1 MSMELRNSLGLVRTL
16 AANTWLEARRDKV
29 LYLLLFFGLF
39 VFGATRL
46 LVPLALGQG
55 ERVTLNLG
63 FTAISAFGCMTAI
76 FVGHQ
81 MIFREVERKTLYFL
95 FARPLGRW
103 EFVCGKYLG
112 LLATLLAAVSLMGAI
127 LALLM
132 LAYGYSV
139 GPGFLQA
146 LGMAALEMV
155 VLAAVAM
162 LWAAVTSPVLA
173 GLLTLAAWIIG
184 HGAGE
189 LWLLMQQ
196 ASGAGASILI
206 RIASWIVPRLDLYG
220 DILPVLQGGAYPAAQ
235 LWYGALYAVLYAG
248 AALTIASVAL
258 SRREFAL

>member
-1 MSMELRNSLGLVRTL
+1 MSMEVNERMCLIRTL
-16 AANTWLEARRDKV
+16 AANTWLEAVRDKV

-39 VFGATRL
+39 VFGASRL

-81 MIFREVERKTLYFL
+81 MIFREVERRTLYFL

-112 LLATLLAAVSLMGAI
+112 LLATLLAAVTLMGMI
-127 LALLM
+127 LAVLM
-132 LAYGYSV
+132 LLSGYGV
-139 GPGFLQA
+139 GIGFLQA
-146 LGMAALEMV
+146 VGMAAMEMV
-155 VLAAVAM
+155 VLAAIAM
-162 LWAAVTSPVLA
+162 LWAAVSSPVLA

-189 LWLLMQQ
+189 LWLLLDQ
-196 ASGAGASILI
+196 ATGAGASILI

-220 DILPVLQGGAYPAAQ
+220 DILPVLRGDAYPASH
-235 LWYGALYAVLYAG
+235 LGYGLLYAALYAG
-248 AALTIASVAL
+248 AALTLASVAL
-258 SRREFAL
+258 TRREFAV